1 MGMET
6 AALAIKLKLE
16 LNPMPTRSEPNRTEP
31 TDPNRSDAIR
41 NRVQIKSSHLCWM
54 KIKCWRTKAGDEPQ
68 WWQQHKRH
76 KKRQPQR
83 QHPSQITEKNNCYE
97 IFYQIINIHD
107 QIWEKIKLFIP
118 KTYKSINNDL
128 QNLIVHFSI
137 YTLIEKKL

>member
-1 MGMET
+1 M
-6 AALAIKLKLE
+6 
-16 LNPMPTRSEPNRTEP
+16 
-31 TDPNRSDAIR
+31 
-41 NRVQIKSSHLCWM
+41 
-54 KIKCWRTKAGDEPQ
+54 
-68 WWQQHKRH
+68 
-76 KKRQPQR
+76 
-83 QHPSQITEKNNCYE
+83 